1 MKIKL
6 YLVDDHQMLIDGIRA
21 LLSSESDF
29 EIVGQSTSAL
39 DALNKLEAA
48 QPTVLLT
55 DINMPEMTGVELVK
69 AVHAKFPTIKILALS
84 MHGDRQMIHDM
95 LDAGADGYILKNT
108 GKEELISALK
118 KIASGGM
125 YFSDEISAEM
135 MRAISDNER
144 KSKSNEPELT
154 ARELEIVKLI
164 NKETSNLQIAEQLF
178 ISERTVETHRK
189 NIFRKTETKGV
200 VGLLKWA
207 RERGYLD

>member
-1 MKIKL
+1 
-6 YLVDDHQMLIDGIRA
+6 MLIDGIRA
-21 LLSSESDF
+21 LLNSESEF
-29 EIVGQSTSAL
+29 EIVGQSTSAI
-39 DALNKLEAA
+39 DALNKLEVA

-69 AVHAKFPTIKILALS
+69 AVHSKFPTIKILALS

-118 KIASGGM
+118 KIAGGGM

-164 NKETSNLQIAEQLF
+164 NKEMSNLQISEQLF

-207 RERGYLD
+207 RERNLLD

>member
-1 MKIKL
+1 
-6 YLVDDHQMLIDGIRA
+6 
-21 LLSSESDF
+21 
-29 EIVGQSTSAL
+29 
-39 DALNKLEAA
+39 
-48 QPTVLLT
+48 
-55 DINMPEMTGVELVK
+55 
-69 AVHAKFPTIKILALS
+69 

-108 GKEELISALK
+108 GKDELISALK
-118 KIASGGM
+118 KIAGGGM

-154 ARELEIVKLI
+154 TRELEIVRLI
-164 NKETSNLQIAEQLF
+164 NKELSNLQIAEQLF
-178 ISERTVETHRK
+178 ISGAQVETHRK

>member
-164 NKETSNLQIAEQLF
+164 NKEMSNLQIAEQLF

>member
-55 DINMPEMTGVELVK
+55 DINMPGMTGVELVK

-164 NKETSNLQIAEQLF
+164 NKEMSNLQIAEQLF

-189 NIFRKTETKGV
+189 NIFRTTETKGV